1 MGFSK
6 EPVDPARQA
15 AERDRHARPQR
26 PLGQGK
32 ALAGRLARRGRPGKS
47 QAFQTK
53 AAADKHWQGLESG
66 RAREVL
72 AEVVRKRTVEHAV
85 EEGTRRYKE
94 RADGPA
100 AAEEGPG

>member
-1 MGFSK
+1 MDP
-6 EPVDPARQA
+6 PVRQP
-15 AERDRHARPQR
+15 DGDSHARPQR
-26 PLGQGK
+26 PLGHGK

-72 AEVVRKRTVEHAV
+72 AEAVRKRTVEHAV

>member
-6 EPVDPARQA
+6 DQWTRPVRQPDGTVT
-15 AERDRHARPQR
+15 RVRNDR
-26 PLGQGK
+26 LGKGK
-32 ALAGRLARRGRPGKS
+32 RWLAVWHDEAGREKS

-53 AAADKHWQGLESG
+53 AAGKHWQGLESG

-72 AEVVRKRTVEHAV
+72 AEAARKRTGEHAV

-100 AAEEGPG
+100 AAREGPG